1 MTSESEQ
8 KKVRISAIVC
18 VYNREATLAQC
29 LEALG
34 NQTLDDAAFEVIVVD
49 NNSTDRSPEIAAE
62 FAKAHGNI
70 RVVLE
75 TKQGLAAARNRG
87 MAEAL
92 SPIAAFTDDDAI
104 PAADWLE
111 RLLARFDTLNEEI
124 VAVGGEIEPVWEGGK
139 PDWLEGDMLNHAVSV
154 SLGWSRRAR
163 ELKDTEFL
171 IEANS
176 AYRIAPVVERGG
188 FPEDLGRIGTN
199 LLSGENAVNSVL
211 ARDGYRFFFDP
222 EIRVKHQ
229 IAKSRLTKEWFRR
242 RFFWQGVTTFF
253 VNQYLREKG
262 CDVEL
267 STEVQLPMNEASW
280 VNVFD
285 AEAGGD
291 FIENLRALYGMGY
304 VLAASKVLMGR

>member
-1 MTSESEQ
+1 MT
-8 KKVRISAIVC
+8 
-18 VYNREATLAQC
+18 
-29 LEALG
+29 EAL
-34 NQTLDDAAFEVIVVD
+34 L
-49 NNSTDRSPEIAAE
+49 RAE
-62 FAKAHGNI
+62 GSLI
-70 RVVLE
+70 R
-75 TKQGLAAARNRG
+75 R
-87 MAEAL
+87 
-92 SPIAAFTDDDAI
+92 
-104 PAADWLE
+104 
-111 RLLARFDTLNEEI
+111 
-124 VAVGGEIEPVWEGGK
+124 
-139 PDWLEGDMLNHAVSV
+139 
-154 SLGWSRRAR
+154 
-163 ELKDTEFL
+163 
-171 IEANS
+171 